1 MTEDVRRL
9 RPAQAR
15 AVLKAINEPFQR
27 YVWRGSALS
36 AESLTLAAILAG
48 IDELTAKPGEPEF
61 CRECECWGPKITH
74 TGPDAYGV
82 KGKWTEYPERCNHKE
97 AREGFCPEEGERCVK
112 KQKPEKQ
119 CETCKY
125 LRRRR
130 VGLSNR
136 SIRVGLCGSRR
147 RREVMRM
154 AEPDYDFACSW
165 DWANYYREGE
175 GKNLR
180 IPKPKAQRQRRLR
193 LKREEKSRK
202 G

>member
-130 VGLSNR
+130 VGYWGCDKEQYWR
-136 SIRVGLCGSRR
+136 IV
-147 RREVMRM
+147 
-154 AEPDYDFACSW
+154 EPEYTGCSMW
-165 DWANYYREGE
+165 QPKEEGGDE
-175 GKNLR
+175 DGR
-180 IPKPKAQRQRRLR
+180 A
-193 LKREEKSRK
+193 
-202 G
+202 